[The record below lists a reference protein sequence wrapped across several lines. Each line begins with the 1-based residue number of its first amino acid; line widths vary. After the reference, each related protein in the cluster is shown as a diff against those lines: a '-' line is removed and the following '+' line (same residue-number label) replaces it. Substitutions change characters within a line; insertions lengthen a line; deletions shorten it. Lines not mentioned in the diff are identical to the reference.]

1 MDMDCS
7 ENPPS
12 KPCLDIRSGIPVT
25 LSVFKESQTYEKG
38 QETNSIKN
46 DPTWYAFVGGKIVSL
61 EFTVLPDIKSWHH

>member
-25 LSVFKESQTYEKG
+25 LSVFKESQTNEKG
-38 QETNSIKN
+38 QETYSIKN
-46 DPTWYAFVGGKIVSL
+46 DPTWHAFVGD
-61 EFTVLPDIKSWHH
+61 PW